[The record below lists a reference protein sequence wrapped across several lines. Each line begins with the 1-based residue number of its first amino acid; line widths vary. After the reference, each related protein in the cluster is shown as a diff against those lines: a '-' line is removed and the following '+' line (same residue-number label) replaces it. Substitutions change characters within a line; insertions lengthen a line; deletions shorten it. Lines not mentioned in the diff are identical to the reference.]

1 MLRFFASAISQI
13 TAIAF
18 AIYVGVFL
26 FRFPE
31 YSPPPDIAIRSA
43 FVFCGVCAVY
53 WWLQSG
59 SLAFSD
65 VKTTFGMASDIM
77 TSFIPILVVGYA
89 LVDYWRG
96 DLPLSP
102 FKQYAA
108 YFALGI
114 VLLDV
119 TFNTMIIFRLSRR
132 YLRMG

>member
-26 FRFPE
+26 FQYPE
-31 YSPPPDIAIRSA
+31 YSPPADTAIRSA
-43 FVFCGVCAVY
+43 FIFCGICAVY

-59 SLAFSD
+59 SLAFSE
-65 VKTTFGMASDIM
+65 VKTIFGMTSNIIA
-77 TSFIPILVVGYA
+77 SFIPILVVCYA
-89 LVDYWRG
+89 LIDNWRG

-132 YLRMG
+132 YMRMG